1 MSKLSEHAGQGTNQ
15 ITDVKTMYLKLAQDI
30 TDETK
35 KAKPNYIPG
44 LEAGMFF
51 CNVTKRIFGPTV
63 DVIVL
68 ATRKA
73 YFLLD
78 DDGEFKGAEDRIDPS
93 WKRDV
98 AGSLRTEEG
107 YKAIVTYSFL
117 VVTPDD
123 LEHKMVLTLKNSD
136 VPAAK
141 DWNTMIKELR
151 LEDGQ
156 PCPIF
161 GGVWTLSANFREGK
175 KGSWY
180 AISTGKGSSIKFK
193 GFIEDALVDDIAE
206 ASKIAIEN
214 SSTAIAALPETTT
227 EEKGESDL

>member
-1 MSKLSEHAGQGTNQ
+1 MSKLTELAGQGIDQ
-15 ITDVKTMYLKLAQDI
+15 ITDVKTLYLKLAQDI

-51 CNVTKRIFGPTV
+51 CPVTKKIYGPTV

-78 DDGEFKGAEDRIDPS
+78 DDGEFKGAEDRIQPS

-123 LEHKMVLTLKNSD
+123 LEHKMVLTLKNTD

-141 DWNTMIKELR
+141 DWNTLIKELR
-151 LEDGQ
+151 LENGA

-161 GGVWTLSANFREGK
+161 GGIWTLSANFREGK

-180 AISTGKGSSIKFK
+180 SISTGNGSSIKFK
-193 GFIEDALVDDIAE
+193 GFIDDELVDDIAA
-206 ASKIAIEN
+206 ASKLAIET
-214 SSTAIAALPETTT
+214 STTAIAAITEGSAASGET
-227 EEKGESDL
+227 DI

>member
-1 MSKLSEHAGQGTNQ
+1 MSKLTELAGQGIDQ
-15 ITDVKTMYLKLAQDI
+15 ITDVKTLYLKLAQDI

-51 CNVTKRIFGPTV
+51 CPVTKKIYGTTV

-73 YFLLD
+73 YFLID
-78 DDGEFKGAEDRIDPS
+78 DDGEFKGAEDRIQPS
-93 WKRDV
+93 WTRDV
-98 AGSLRTEEG
+98 AGALRTEEG

-117 VVTPDD
+117 VVTPED
-123 LEHKMVLTLKNSD
+123 LEHKMVLTLKNTD

-141 DWNTMIKELR
+141 DWNTLIKELR
-151 LEDGQ
+151 LENGA

-161 GGVWTLSANFREGK
+161 GGVWTLAANFREGK

-180 AISTGKGSSIKFK
+180 SISTGKGSSIKFK
-193 GFIEDALVDDIAE
+193 EFIKDELVDDIAA
-206 ASKIAIEN
+206 ASKLAIET
-214 SSTAIAALPETTT
+214 STTAIAALTEGSAASGET
-227 EEKGESDL
+227 DI

>member
-1 MSKLSEHAGQGTNQ
+1 MSKLTELAGQGIDQ
-15 ITDVKTMYLKLAQDI
+15 ITDVKTLYLKLAQDI

-51 CNVTKRIFGPTV
+51 CPVTKKIYGPTV

-78 DDGEFKGAEDRIDPS
+78 DDGEFKGAEDRIQPS

-123 LEHKMVLTLKNSD
+123 LEHKLVLTLKNTD

-141 DWNTMIKELR
+141 DWNTLIKELR
-151 LEDGQ
+151 LENGA

-161 GGVWTLSANFREGK
+161 GGVWTLTANFREGK

-180 AISTGKGSSIKFK
+180 SISTGKGSSIKFK
-193 GFIEDALVDDIAE
+193 EFIKDELVDEIAA
-206 ASKIAIEN
+206 ASKLAIET
-214 SSTAIAALPETTT
+214 STTAIAALTDGNAESGET
-227 EEKGESDL
+227 DI

>member
-1 MSKLSEHAGQGTNQ
+1 MSKLTEFAGQGIDQ
-15 ITDVKTMYLKLAQDI
+15 ITDVKTLYLKLAQDI

-51 CNVTKRIFGPTV
+51 CPVTKKIYGPTV

-78 DDGEFKGAEDRIDPS
+78 DDGEFKGAEDRIQPS

-98 AGSLRTEEG
+98 AGALRTEEG

-123 LEHKMVLTLKNSD
+123 LEHKMVLTLKNTD

-141 DWNTMIKELR
+141 DWNTLIKELR
-151 LEDGQ
+151 LENGT

-161 GGVWTLSANFREGK
+161 GGIWTLSANFREGK

-180 AISTGKGSSIKFK
+180 SISTGNGSSIKFK
-193 GFIEDALVDDIAE
+193 EFINDELVDEIAA
-206 ASKIAIEN
+206 ASKLAIET
-214 SSTAIAALPETTT
+214 STTAIAAITEGSAASGET
-227 EEKGESDL
+227 DL

>member
-1 MSKLSEHAGQGTNQ
+1 MSKLTEFAGQGIDQ
-15 ITDVKTMYLKLAQDI
+15 ITDVKTLYLKLAQDI

-51 CNVTKRIFGPTV
+51 CPVTKKIYGPTV

-78 DDGEFKGAEDRIDPS
+78 DDGEFKGAEDRIQPS

-98 AGSLRTEEG
+98 AGALRTEEG

-123 LEHKMVLTLKNSD
+123 LEHKMVLTLKNTD

-141 DWNTMIKELR
+141 DWNTLIKELR
-151 LEDGQ
+151 LENGA

-161 GGVWTLSANFREGK
+161 GGIWTLSANFREGK

-180 AISTGKGSSIKFK
+180 SISTGNGSSIKFK
-193 GFIEDALVDDIAE
+193 EFINDELVDEIAA
-206 ASKIAIEN
+206 ASKLTIET
-214 SSTAIAALPETTT
+214 STTAIAAITEGSAASGET
-227 EEKGESDL
+227 DL

>member
-1 MSKLSEHAGQGTNQ
+1 MSKLTAYAGKGQEQ
-15 ITDVKTMYLKLAQDI
+15 ITDTKTMYLKLAQDI

-35 KAKPNYIPG
+35 KAKSNYIEG

-51 CNVTKRIFGPTV
+51 CPVTRKIYGPSV

-78 DDGEFKGAEDRIDPS
+78 DDGNFKGAEERILPS

-98 AGSLRTEEG
+98 QGSLRTEEG

-117 VVTPDD
+117 VVTPEDM
-123 LEHKMVLTLKNSD
+123 EHKMVLTLKNTD

-141 DWNTMIKELR
+141 DWNTMIRELK
-151 LEDGQ
+151 LEDGSL
-156 PCPIF
+156 CPIF
-161 GGVWTLSANFREGK
+161 GGIWTLTSTFREGK

-180 AISTGKGSSIKFK
+180 SLSDGKGSNIKFK
-193 GFIEDALVDDIAE
+193 GFIDDELVDAVAD
-206 ASKIAIEN
+206 ASRLAIET
-214 SSTAIAALPETTT
+214 STVSALPEST
-227 EEKGESDL
+227 EDNSGEKDM

>member
-1 MSKLSEHAGQGTNQ
+1 MSKLTELAGQGIDQ
-15 ITDVKTMYLKLAQDI
+15 ITDVKTLYLKLAQDI

-35 KAKPNYIPG
+35 KVKPNYIPG

-51 CNVTKRIFGPTV
+51 CPVTKKIYGPTV

-78 DDGEFKGAEDRIDPS
+78 DDGEFKGAEDRIQPS

-98 AGSLRTEEG
+98 AGALRTEEG

-123 LEHKMVLTLKNSD
+123 LEHKMVLTLKNTD

-141 DWNTMIKELR
+141 DWNTLIKELR
-151 LEDGQ
+151 LENGA

-161 GGVWTLSANFREGK
+161 GGIWTLTANFREGK

-180 AISTGKGSSIKFK
+180 SISTGNGSSIKFK
-193 GFIEDALVDDIAE
+193 GFIDDELVDDIAA
-206 ASKIAIEN
+206 ASSLAIET
-214 SSTAIAALPETTT
+214 STTSIAAITEGNAASGET
-227 EEKGESDL
+227 DI

>member
-1 MSKLSEHAGQGTNQ
+1 MSKLTELAGQGIDQ
-15 ITDVKTMYLKLAQDI
+15 ITDVKTLYLKLAQDI

-51 CNVTKRIFGPTV
+51 CPVTKKIYGTTV

-78 DDGEFKGAEDRIDPS
+78 DDGEFKGAEDRIQPS

-98 AGSLRTEEG
+98 AGALRTEEG

-123 LEHKMVLTLKNSD
+123 LEHKMVLTLKNTD

-141 DWNTMIKELR
+141 DWNTLIKELR
-151 LEDGQ
+151 LENGA
-156 PCPIF
+156 PCPLF
-161 GGVWTLSANFREGK
+161 GGIWTLSANFREGK

-180 AISTGKGSSIKFK
+180 SISTGNGSSIKFK
-193 GFIEDALVDDIAE
+193 GFIDDELVDDIAA
-206 ASKIAIEN
+206 ASKLAIET
-214 SSTAIAALPETTT
+214 STTAIAAITEGSAASGET
-227 EEKGESDL
+227 DI